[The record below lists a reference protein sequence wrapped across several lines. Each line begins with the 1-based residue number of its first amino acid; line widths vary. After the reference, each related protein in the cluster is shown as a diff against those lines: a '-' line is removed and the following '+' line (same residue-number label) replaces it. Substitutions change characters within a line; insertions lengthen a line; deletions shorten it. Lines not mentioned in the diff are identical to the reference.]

1 MNTVRIGVIAI
12 WAAVGVSGYL
22 SVRGAGPDEGQP
34 AQATRVQAARVQP
47 APSGRLP
54 TEHHAASARIASRDE
69 APPAP
74 AAPAAPAFE
83 PDTTDV
89 TQPPQPM
96 NLIADAVNADIG
108 PEGEYVDPAS
118 LAETLRSSSE
128 PNRRASE

>member
-34 AQATRVQAARVQP
+34 AQATRVQAARVQQ

-54 TEHHAASARIASRDE
+54 TEDHAASARIASRDE
-69 APPAP
+69 T
-74 AAPAAPAFE
+74 PAFE
-83 PDTTDV
+83 PDTTEV
-89 TQPPQPM
+89 TPPPQPM